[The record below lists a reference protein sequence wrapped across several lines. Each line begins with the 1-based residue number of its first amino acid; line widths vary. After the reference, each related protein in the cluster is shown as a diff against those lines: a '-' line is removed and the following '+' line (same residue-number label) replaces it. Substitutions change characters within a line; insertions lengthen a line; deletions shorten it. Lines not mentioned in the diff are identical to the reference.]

1 MLSESNILRF
11 SALTEWCIYPSGR
24 RMSIDDNNIIL
35 RRTEHK
41 GDEMKRS
48 TYNKDMGG
56 KEEMH
61 YWQ

>member
-1 MLSESNILRF
+1 
-11 SALTEWCIYPSGR
+11 
-24 RMSIDDNNIIL
+24 MSIDDNNIIL

-41 GDEMKRS
+41 GDEIKRS

-56 KEEMH
+56 KEGMH